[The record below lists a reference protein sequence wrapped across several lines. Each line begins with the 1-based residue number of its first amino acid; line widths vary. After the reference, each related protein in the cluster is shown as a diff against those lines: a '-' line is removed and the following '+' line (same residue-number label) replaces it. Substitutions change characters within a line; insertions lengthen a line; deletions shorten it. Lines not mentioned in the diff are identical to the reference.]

1 MKQYFFCGVGGSGM
15 SSLALALKSEGN
27 DVRGSDRSLDQGKT
41 PEKFDLLR
49 QQGISLFPQDGS
61 GLDASADV
69 LVVSS
74 AVEETIPD
82 VVRARALDIP
92 VRRRAEIL
100 ADYLHR
106 HNGIAVG
113 GTSGKT
119 TTTGMI
125 GHILKQSGLDPSV
138 INGGV
143 MLNYPASLGLGNVIA
158 GQGSFCVI
166 EADESDGSIEL
177 YHPAVAVVNNIS
189 LDHKPVEEL
198 RPLFADFI
206 SRASVGAVLNA
217 DCAETAALKDRN
229 PNVLTYS
236 VAGADA
242 DLKAEKITASGTG
255 VRFILDGDEVTLQVP
270 GRHNVSNAL
279 AALATAE
286 MIGIPRSD
294 ALKAMESFKGIHR
307 RLETVGT
314 TAKGITVI
322 DDFGHNPEK
331 IAASLNA
338 LKEHE
343 GRLIIIYQPH
353 GFGPTRMLRA
363 GIVQA
368 FDRGLSLDD
377 ILIMPEIYYAGGTA
391 AKDISAAD
399 LVRDL
404 ERTGKRVHFI
414 PDRAKILRLVKSLA
428 AKGDRIVVMGA
439 RDDTLSDFAAE
450 LLKAVKG

>member
-1 MKQYFFCGVGGSGM
+1 MKQYFFCGAGGSGM

-27 DVRGSDRSLDQGKT
+27 SVRGSDRSLDQGKT

-49 QQGISLFPQDGS
+49 RQGILLFPQDGS
-61 GLDASADV
+61 GLDASVDV

-82 VVRARALDIP
+82 VVRARALNIP
-92 VRRRAEIL
+92 VRKRAEIL

-125 GHILKQSGLDPSV
+125 GHILKQNGLDPSV

-143 MLNYPASLGLGNVIA
+143 MLNYPDSLGLGNVIA
-158 GQGSFCVI
+158 GKGSFCVI

-177 YHPAVAVVNNIS
+177 YRPAVAVVNNIS

-236 VAGADA
+236 AAGADA
-242 DLKAEKITASGTG
+242 DLKAEKITAAETG
-255 VRFILDGDEVTLQVP
+255 VRFTLDGDEVTLQVP

-279 AALATAE
+279 AALAAAE
-286 MIGIPRSD
+286 MIGIPRAD

-331 IAASLNA
+331 IAASLEA

-343 GRLIIIYQPH
+343 GRLIVIYQPH

-414 PDRAKILRLVKSLA
+414 PDRAKILRLIKSLA
-428 AKGDRIVVMGA
+428 AKGDRIAVMGA

-450 LLKAVKG
+450 ILKAVKG